1 MKANIK
7 VIVLLFCYNIF
18 KKMMVKKNDMPNV
31 TCSFLGFF
39 CSFCVTLIAT
49 ESNRAAAGD

>member
-1 MKANIK
+1 
-7 VIVLLFCYNIF
+7 
-18 KKMMVKKNDMPNV
+18 MPNV